1 MSVTTTPTPRWL
13 SALPFLLLSA
23 AIWALCLYRQQ
34 LSVLNEDVIWFLTAA
49 GRLLDGG
56 RFGIDVVEVNTPPG
70 ILLYLPSVLMSRIFG
85 LSMALGHHLAVAL
98 IALGP
103 IAVMVMVL
111 HPVLAPKMA
120 QNWLWPLAQAAF
132 IAFCVQI
139 YQFGQRDNFVILF
152 LLPLIALEAAR
163 FAGTRSGTAW
173 QILAGVFTA
182 LALAVKPHYA
192 IVVLT
197 LWGVRAWQLGL
208 GKTINAAD
216 VRSAILAGVVILILS
231 FAIFPE
237 WLEMGKLGW
246 RYYAYLNRPMPS
258 LLLDLFTL
266 RWPLFGI
273 LGIALLAWGRLPPTS
288 PWRPLMT
295 ALLLV
300 WPGLALG
307 FVLQSKG
314 FAYHLIPLEVAT
326 ELLGTLAVISMLD
339 KGGRPA
345 RTAIGLSLALLAAT
359 VGLTVSAVSR
369 SFPNPEALT
378 DDPTLAAIRAQDA
391 GNGMLLL
398 DTGALPAIYAV
409 PLYGTRI
416 AFRSQCPW
424 LLRPMVEVAVNGTG
438 AAALQA
444 RADIAELERG
454 LVEDMTRHQ
463 PDIVLVNERPALA
476 DGSSY
481 LAYLSHNPAFAEAW
495 SNYRQVASTMWG
507 KKPIAIYVRAK

>member
-1 MSVTTTPTPRWL
+1 MSVKAPSPSRVWTL
-13 SALPFLLLSA
+13 SLLFLSVL
-23 AIWALCLYRQQ
+23 IWAACLYRQQ
-34 LSVLNEDVIWFLTAA
+34 FSVLNEDVIWFLTAA

-70 ILLYLPSVLMSRIFG
+70 IMLYLPSVLLARVFG
-85 LSMALGHHLAVAL
+85 LSMALGHQLAVAL
-98 IALGP
+98 IAVVP
-103 IAVMVMVL
+103 IALMMRIL
-111 HPVLAPKMA
+111 HPLLTPGRA

-152 LLPLIALEAAR
+152 LLPFIALEAAR
-163 FAGTRSGTAW
+163 FAGARSGIAC
-173 QILAGVFTA
+173 QILAGVFIA
-182 LALAVKPHYA
+182 LALAIKPHYA
-192 IVVLT
+192 LVVLT

-208 GKTINAAD
+208 FKMINAAD
-216 VRSAILAGVVILILS
+216 VRAAVGTGIAILILC

-237 WLEMGKLGW
+237 WLEMGQLAW
-246 RYYAYLNRPMPS
+246 RYYEYLNRPMFP
-258 LLLDLFTL
+258 LLIDLLVL

-273 LGIALLAWGRLPPTS
+273 LGIALIAWWRLPPTS
-288 PWRPLMT
+288 PWRQLMT
-295 ALLLV
+295 ALLLA

-307 FVLQSKG
+307 YVLQAKG
-314 FAYHLIPLEVAT
+314 FAYHLIPLEAAT
-326 ELLGTLAVISMLD
+326 ELLGLLAVISILD
-339 KGGRPA
+339 KGWKAAAAPLGV
-345 RTAIGLSLALLAAT
+345 SLALLAA
-359 VGLTVSAVSR
+359 VGGLTVSAMSR
-369 SFPNPEALT
+369 SFPNPDFLT
-378 DDPTLAAIRAQDA
+378 DDPTLAAIRTHDT

-438 AAALQA
+438 MAAEQA

-454 LVEDMTRHQ
+454 LVEDMISRQ
-463 PDIVLVNERPALA
+463 PDIVLVNEGPVLA

-481 LAYLSHNPAFAEAW
+481 VAYLSRNPAFAQAW
-495 SNYRQVASTMWG
+495 SNYRLAASAMWG
-507 KKPIAIYVRAK
+507 KKPIGIYVKASR